1 MKYPQSYIFLNQTA
15 KLPPLPTVQA
25 WFGGR
30 TAIYVRGVSKPSKVL
45 NERIELLE
53 KLHRYTMKKSD
64 YQMQCVVFCGTAVSE
79 LFLIAQTHDLIKV
92 YWVDSADQ
100 AKKIKQLSS
109 YINCAMQLDHHI
121 IDVRETYS
129 TLTNYI
135 YSKTGQT
142 LTGDADIEPGL
153 EILLNCGGVRANHQG
168 PRSSDRLKTAA
179 QFFTHANSR
188 FKQALQLLKS
198 KHLRRLASDPE
209 IDRLQRRFDTLQTTC
224 CTLLIRNHVRLPCS
238 KSMFISAFK
247 LLA

>member
-1 MKYPQSYIFLNQTA
+1 MKYPQGYIFLNEKT

-100 AKKIKQLSS
+100 AKKINQLSS

-142 LTGDADIEPGL
+142 LTGDADIERFFSGRDWGTTTEA
-153 EILLNCGGVRANHQG
+153 EIHIRQIAKNETRAG
-168 PRSSDRLKTAA
+168 IL
-179 QFFTHANSR
+179 
-188 FKQALQLLKS
+188 
-198 KHLRRLASDPE
+198 
-209 IDRLQRRFDTLQTTC
+209 RRFDLEEHEEAQ
-224 CTLLIRNHVRLPCS
+224 L
-238 KSMFISAFK
+238 
-247 LLA
+247 